1 MKLIYRNTDRF
12 VPAFEELLGGVFN
25 ETSYGK
31 LDYYNDTSYEED
43 ENGFNYKFNLAGF
56 KKEEIKVTSEKN
68 MLNIFAKNQNSEFNK
83 STSIPKDADPQSCEA
98 KYENGMLYLNFL
110 KNEESKPIT
119 INIK

>member
-1 MKLIYRNTDRF
+1 MKLVYRNTDRF